1 MGRGSQKNTGRK
13 IMDIIVDS
21 SVWIDFFN
29 SYQSKEADKLQ
40 KLIEHNNVNNI
51 FICPVIYMEVLRG
64 IKDDNTFHDI
74 KETLLNFH
82 ILNNEIMEITNN
94 AITIYRM
101 LRKKGITIRKQNDC
115 LIASYAILN
124 NIQIFHKDNDF
135 ELISHETKLKVHK
148 I

>member
-1 MGRGSQKNTGRK
+1 
-13 IMDIIVDS
+13 
-21 SVWIDFFN
+21 IDFFN
-29 SYQSKEADKLQ
+29 SYQSKEADELQ
-40 KLIEHNNVNNI
+40 NLIERNNINNI

-64 IKDDNTFHDI
+64 IREDNTFHDI
-74 KETLLNFH
+74 KEALLNFH

-94 AITIYRM
+94 AINIYRM

-124 NIQIFHKDNDF
+124 NIQIFHKDHDF
-135 ELISHETKLKVHK
+135 ELISHETKLKIHK

>member
-1 MGRGSQKNTGRK
+1 
-13 IMDIIVDS
+13 MDLIVDS

-29 SYQSKEADKLQ
+29 YYQSKEADELQ
-40 KLIEHNNVNNI
+40 SLIEHNNVNNI
-51 FICPVIYMEVLRG
+51 FICPIIYMEVLRG
-64 IKDDNTFHDI
+64 IKDDNIFYDV
-74 KETLLNFH
+74 KETLLNFS

-94 AITIYRM
+94 AINTYRM

-124 NIQIFHKDNDF
+124 NIQIFHKDHDF
-135 ELISHETKLKVHK
+135 ELISNETKLKTYK